1 MADATFE
8 RLTSAR
14 LVLRRF
20 RAADIEIFVRY
31 RADPAIARFQSW
43 ENFSAADGQAF
54 FASLSGQ
61 HPDTPGE
68 WFQFAI
74 ELAATAA
81 MIGDCAL
88 HALADSPREVE
99 IGFTLAP
106 ESQGRGH
113 ATEAVACLLDYVF
126 GPLDMPWG
134 EDQDQRRRNVEQT
147 AVTVQHRLLFARM
160 GAPRHEQFLAVRQ
173 SKILPGDQSR
183 GRLHRRSDLI
193 ILEVAGP
200 HDPLRLHA

>member
-1 MADATFE
+1 MVDSTFE

-20 RAADIEIFVRY
+20 RAGDIEIFVRY

-43 ENFSAADGQAF
+43 ENFTATDGQAF

-74 ELAATAA
+74 ELTATRA

-88 HALADSPREVE
+88 HALADTPGEIE

-106 ESQGRGH
+106 SHHGRGY
-113 ATEAVACLLDYVF
+113 ATEAVSCLLDYIF
-126 GPLDMPWG
+126 GSLDKQRAIAITDARNASSIAVLERLGFVRDPATREPVMFKG
-134 EDQDQRRRNVEQT
+134 EPCDEHLYRIRREDW
-147 AVTVQHRLLFARM
+147 LARSC
-160 GAPRHEQFLAVRQ
+160 L
-173 SKILPGDQSR
+173 
-183 GRLHRRSDLI
+183 
-193 ILEVAGP
+193 
-200 HDPLRLHA
+200 

>member
-1 MADATFE
+1 MVDTTFE

-14 LVLRRF
+14 LVVRRF
-20 RAADIEIFVRY
+20 RANDIATFVRY

-43 ENFSAADGQAF
+43 ENFSATDGQAF

-74 ELAATAA
+74 ELAATGA

-106 ESQGRGH
+106 ELHGCGY
-113 ATEAVACLLDYVF
+113 ATEAVARLLDFAF
-126 GPLDMPWG
+126 GPLAKERAMAITDT
-134 EDQDQRRRNVEQT
+134 RNAASI
-147 AVTVQHRLLFARM
+147 AVLDRLGFVRDP
-160 GAPRHEQFLAVRQ
+160 APREPVMFKGEPCDEHLYSIRREDWLARTC
-173 SKILPGDQSR
+173 L
-183 GRLHRRSDLI
+183 
-193 ILEVAGP
+193 
-200 HDPLRLHA
+200 

>member
-1 MADATFE
+1 MVDSTFE

-20 RAADIEIFVRY
+20 RAEDIETFVRY
-31 RADPAIARFQSW
+31 RTDPAIARFQSW
-43 ENFSAADGQAF
+43 ENFSDADGQAF
-54 FASLSGQ
+54 FAAMSRQ

-74 ELAATAA
+74 ELTATAA

-88 HALADSPREVE
+88 HALTEKSQEVE

-106 ESQGRGH
+106 SHRGRGY

-126 GPLDMPWG
+126 GPLAKERATAITDARNAASIAVLERLGFVRDPAPREPVIFKG
-134 EDQDQRRRNVEQT
+134 EACDEHLYTLRREDWLARRR
-147 AVTVQHRLLFARM
+147 
-160 GAPRHEQFLAVRQ
+160 
-173 SKILPGDQSR
+173 PGR
-183 GRLHRRSDLI
+183 
-193 ILEVAGP
+193 
-200 HDPLRLHA
+200 

>member
-1 MADATFE
+1 MVDATFE

-20 RAADIEIFVRY
+20 SADDIATFVRY
-31 RADPAIARFQSW
+31 RADPAVARFQSW
-43 ENFSAADGQAF
+43 ENFTAANGQEFLA
-54 FASLSGQ
+54 AMHRA

-74 ELAATAA
+74 ELTATSA

-88 HALADSPREVE
+88 HALAENRREVE

-106 ESQGRGH
+106 EFQGRGY

-126 GPLDMPWG
+126 GPLAKERAIAITDARNMASIAALERLAFERDSSLRGPIIFKG
-134 EDQDQRRRNVEQT
+134 EPCEEHLYSVRREDWLARRR
-147 AVTVQHRLLFARM
+147 RM
-160 GAPRHEQFLAVRQ
+160 
-173 SKILPGDQSR
+173 
-183 GRLHRRSDLI
+183 
-193 ILEVAGP
+193 
-200 HDPLRLHA
+200 

>member
-1 MADATFE
+1 MADTTFE
-8 RLTSAR
+8 RLTSTR

-20 RAADIEIFVRY
+20 RADDIETFVRY

-54 FASLSGQ
+54 FAWVSTQ

-74 ELAATAA
+74 ELAASGA

-106 ESQGRGH
+106 AHHGKGY
-113 ATEAVACLLDYVF
+113 AAEAVARLLDYIF
-126 GPLDMPWG
+126 ESLDKQLAIAITDARNTASIAVLERLGFVRDSAPREPVMFKG
-134 EDQDQRRRNVEQT
+134 EPCDEYLYRLRREDWQARQRRS
-147 AVTVQHRLLFARM
+147 L
-160 GAPRHEQFLAVRQ
+160 
-173 SKILPGDQSR
+173 
-183 GRLHRRSDLI
+183 
-193 ILEVAGP
+193 
-200 HDPLRLHA
+200 